1 MPAGSCRT
9 GRGSSRSARAAGRAA
24 GKPLRYRTGV
34 RTGSPQSK
42 LITIRGNSAS
52 GKSAVAA
59 EIRKRYGRGVA
70 VIGQDVIR
78 RDILRERDI
87 PGGANISLIS
97 EVTRF
102 ALDHGF
108 HVILEGILRADCYAE
123 MLTRLHA
130 EHAGLTLTYYLNVPF
145 EETIRRHSSKP
156 QARDYGR
163 AEMRQWYRELDLLPG
178 GREQVIPA
186 GSTLDQT
193 VRRIMTD
200 ASLGT
205 GADP

>member
-1 MPAGSCRT
+1 M
-9 GRGSSRSARAAGRAA
+9 
-24 GKPLRYRTGV
+24 

-59 EIRKRYGRGVA
+59 EIRKRYGRGIA
-70 VIGQDVIR
+70 VVGQDVIR

-87 PGGANISLIS
+87 PGGVNISLIG

-108 HVILEGILRADCYAE
+108 HVILEGIMRADYYAE

-130 EHAGLTLTYYLNVPF
+130 EHAGLTLAYYLNVPF

-163 AEMRQWYRELDLLPG
+163 AEMRQWYRERDLLPG

-186 GSTLDQT
+186 GSTLDQS